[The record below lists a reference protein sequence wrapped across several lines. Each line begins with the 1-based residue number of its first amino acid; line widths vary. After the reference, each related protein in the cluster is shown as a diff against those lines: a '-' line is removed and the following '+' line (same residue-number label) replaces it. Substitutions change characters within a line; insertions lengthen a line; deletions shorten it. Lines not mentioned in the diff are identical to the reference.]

1 MPFAFLPPCPP
12 ALCVCVRTRTRA
24 GMRPVILDA
33 SERLSHGITEESRG
47 WLAGGAGGDQ
57 GVAQGTGKIGTKRE
71 PGFGQPHPGMAHK
84 GSGDLPPGF
93 QGRAQ
98 GPWKMGQRLGLW
110 GWGPGLTSMRKSPI
124 RSPARHATPPSSTDS
139 RYCSAG
145 KAGVGVNS
153 SMGVCAADGEEPAGS
168 EGRGWRGRA
177 GDGAQTQVTEASP

>member
-1 MPFAFLPPCPP
+1 M
-12 ALCVCVRTRTRA
+12 VSV
-24 GMRPVILDA
+24 
-33 SERLSHGITEESRG
+33 
-47 WLAGGAGGDQ
+47 AGGP
-57 GVAQGTGKIGTKRE
+57 GTGSRE
-71 PGFGQPHPGMAHK
+71 KP
-84 GSGDLPPGF
+84 
-93 QGRAQ
+93 
-98 GPWKMGQRLGLW
+98 LG

>member
-1 MPFAFLPPCPP
+1 M
-12 ALCVCVRTRTRA
+12 VSV
-24 GMRPVILDA
+24 
-33 SERLSHGITEESRG
+33 
-47 WLAGGAGGDQ
+47 AGGPGAGSWE
-57 GVAQGTGKIGTKRE
+57 K
-71 PGFGQPHPGMAHK
+71 P
-84 GSGDLPPGF
+84 
-93 QGRAQ
+93 
-98 GPWKMGQRLGLW
+98 LG

-177 GDGAQTQVTEASP
+177 GDGAQTQVTEASQ